1 MVYAGLWFCELP
13 GFGKGEEGRRVPS
26 ELSEENGH
34 EVDPFLTARF
44 VSIRLRRWQK
54 PALAAGL
61 IEMTTPDKPRSRLQR
76 YRITPV
82 GEAALDKEGEK

>member
-13 GFGKGEEGRRVPS
+13 GLGKGEEGRRVPG

-44 VSIRLRRWQK
+44 VSIRLRRWQRALFLDRREPVHGF
-54 PALAAGL
+54 PARRSGRGLA
-61 IEMTTPDKPRSRLQR
+61 IM
-76 YRITPV
+76 
-82 GEAALDKEGEK
+82 